1 MTNKILL
8 AFTTLLLIA
17 SFSSCAVQKEQPL
30 IEASELSKDMEITVT
45 DTSALLEPEETT
57 ADEATF
63 EETTTAAVTTQPIST
78 ETQIVYEYKV
88 EGGSVWIGKN
98 EPKETDET
106 MLISTT
112 VIYSEEYERVPE
124 EDSTDSVE
132 STETTY
138 VPLESEA
145 YTTSTEN
152 DDEAVT
158 PPDKSYDTDGTY
170 FPISTMYHSISE
182 EPFTSL
188 TGLFVR
194 PADLEDQLITLNAL
208 GYEFIFAD
216 EFAYSD
222 TPTIMLTFDDGYE
235 DNYTELFPL
244 LKKYNSKATIFMIT
258 SAIDSEGYLSSE
270 QIKEMAE
277 SGLVRFASHT
287 HDHVSLTSLSEDAIR
302 YQFATSKRILTELTG
317 YEMNAVCYPGGS
329 VSDEIAEIA
338 AEYFNFGYT
347 TVSSAYTYGCDPL
360 LIPRVRVSRGVSGS
374 GLAYLIGAKQ
384 GEY

>member
-1 MTNKILL
+1 MINKILIT
-8 AFTTLLLIA
+8 FTALLLTA
-17 SFSSCAVQKEQPL
+17 TLSACAIQTEQPL
-30 IEASELSKDMEITVT
+30 IEAADFTQTIEITVE
-45 DTSALLEPEETT
+45 DAFTSPEPEETT
-57 ADEATF
+57 VFDTIVETHAT
-63 EETTTAAVTTQPIST
+63 ETETTQPIST
-78 ETQIVYEYKV
+78 ETQIIYEYKV
-88 EGGSVWIGKN
+88 EGGSVWTGK
-98 EPKETDET
+98 EKPKEDDET
-106 MLISTT
+106 KLISTT
-112 VIYSEEYERVPE
+112 VIYSEVTESIPD
-124 EDSTDSVE
+124 EDPVYDTTDS
-132 STETTY
+132 ETTY
-138 VPLESEA
+138 SAPETEE
-145 YTTSTEN
+145 TTDT
-152 DDEAVT
+152 DAQLPPVT
-158 PPDKSYDTDGTY
+158 PPDKSYDTEGKY
-170 FPISTMYHSISE
+170 SPVSTMYHSVNE
-182 EPFTSL
+182 TPFTSL

-194 PADLEDQLITLNAL
+194 PSDLEDQLITLNSL
-208 GYEFIFAD
+208 GYEYIFAD

-244 LKKYNSKATIFMIT
+244 LKKYNAKATVFMIT

-302 YQFATSKRILTELTG
+302 YQFASSKRILTELTG

-347 TVSSAYTYGCDPL
+347 TVSSAYTYGCDPM

-374 GLAYLIGAKQ
+374 GLAYLIGVKQ